1 MPDTMSNEE
10 LDVFINEQID
20 QAAEEYE
27 EALRKVGEHDRKTD

>member
-20 QAAEEYE
+20 KASEEYE
-27 EALRKVGEHDRKTD
+27 EALRKVRENGQTD

>member
-10 LDVFINEQID
+10 LDILISQQID

-27 EALRKVGEHDRKTD
+27 EALRKVREHDRKVD